1 MRARWESGRV
11 RESAI
16 ITSTRDGFWEL
27 WGIPHDCSWEQHVLP
42 NVVEVVWKIC
52 NNASGRVS
60 VIGVAIII
68 IGRVTCSLDHFVSH
82 ARLLMENRPKGPRN
96 NGESMNIYFKYL
108 LTRTMGDL

>member
-1 MRARWESGRV
+1 M

-27 WGIPHDCSWEQHVLP
+27 WGIPHDCSWEQHVLS

-68 IGRVTCSLDHFVSH
+68 IGKGD
-82 ARLLMENRPKGPRN
+82 LLPGSFCLSRSASDGESPKGA
-96 NGESMNIYFKYL
+96 EE
-108 LTRTMGDL
+108 